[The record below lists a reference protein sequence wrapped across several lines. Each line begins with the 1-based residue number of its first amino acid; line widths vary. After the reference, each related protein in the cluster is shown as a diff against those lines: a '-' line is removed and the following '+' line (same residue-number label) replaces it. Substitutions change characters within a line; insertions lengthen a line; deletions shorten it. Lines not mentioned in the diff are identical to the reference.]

1 MQIFRVKIA
10 LDFHRTEETNF
21 GLIHKYTPT
30 LNRKNEG
37 ITGIEKI
44 EREPTGDL
52 VVILFKLEDGNG
64 TIDWSLGYDIKHNY
78 DWLKDLR
85 LNNKIILMKAKI
97 VTHRN
102 NLYIYSRNWY
112 N

>member
-44 EREPTGDL
+44 DCEPTGDL
-52 VVILFKLEDGNG
+52 VVIFF
-64 TIDWSLGYDIKHNY
+64 
-78 DWLKDLR
+78 
-85 LNNKIILMKAKI
+85 
-97 VTHRN
+97 
-102 NLYIYSRNWY
+102 
-112 N
+112 